1 MVARIRTLTASL
13 GFVVLGIIVAGPPS
27 ATTALAA
34 TTAPELEGAVGAD
47 NGMWLRGNT
56 PPGPWLSFG
65 GVLLGPP
72 ALASLP
78 SESQTPQQGSPFVV
92 ATGADH
98 RLWTFNQQQGWQPLT
113 SSPTFCIDN
122 PTAVVTSA
130 HASGMQLLTVA
141 CQGGDHALW
150 FAQTTI
156 SANSLAPLPLTFQS
170 LGGIM
175 MDGPAVAAVDPIHQ
189 TVDGERTFFAN
200 ATDGH
205 VWTRTLATGWSPTP
219 WQCLGH
225 LAAGG
230 TLSTQVPSGEVAVF
244 ACQGT
249 DHGLL
254 FSHNFGGGW
263 IDTQSFGGILI
274 DGPGVAVGPTTA
286 TFFAEGANQSAFH
299 LTITHGGN
307 VFNWTPDGGILQLGA
322 SATALLFQT
331 DNP

>member
-1 MVARIRTLTASL
+1 MSASQPTPTPQGRPRTAQRNLPTTCGAVAGRSPAGHERRTGARRPHPHAPVVVFRMGPPPIRNVPSRPWRDRTRRSTLVLLSIGAVKRKEHRMVARIRTLTASL

-34 TTAPELEGAVGAD
+34 TTAPEREGAVGAD

-141 CQGGDHALW
+141 CPGGAHALW
-150 FAQTTI
+150 FPPTTI
-156 SANSLAPLPLTFQS
+156 
-170 LGGIM
+170 
-175 MDGPAVAAVDPIHQ
+175 
-189 TVDGERTFFAN
+189 
-200 ATDGH
+200 
-205 VWTRTLATGWSPTP
+205 
-219 WQCLGH
+219 
-225 LAAGG
+225 
-230 TLSTQVPSGEVAVF
+230 
-244 ACQGT
+244 
-249 DHGLL
+249 
-254 FSHNFGGGW
+254 
-263 IDTQSFGGILI
+263 
-274 DGPGVAVGPTTA
+274 
-286 TFFAEGANQSAFH
+286 
-299 LTITHGGN
+299 
-307 VFNWTPDGGILQLGA
+307 
-322 SATALLFQT
+322 
-331 DNP
+331 